1 LVAIECPLQDVI
13 RVATNEENMMKTL
26 KTLLVLALLGVLGG
40 CAVVPAP
47 GYYGPPRA
55 YYQPAPVYY
64 GPAVGVGFYGR
75 YR

>member
-1 LVAIECPLQDVI
+1 MPAHELN
-13 RVATNEENMMKTL
+13 RVALNEETNMKTL
-26 KTLLVLALLGVLGG
+26 KILLVLSLLGVLGG

-55 YYQPAPVYY
+55 YYPAPAYY
-64 GPAVGVGFYGR
+64 GPSVGVGFYGH

>member
-1 LVAIECPLQDVI
+1 
-13 RVATNEENMMKTL
+13 MMKTL

-64 GPAVGVGFYGR
+64 GPSVGVGFYGR